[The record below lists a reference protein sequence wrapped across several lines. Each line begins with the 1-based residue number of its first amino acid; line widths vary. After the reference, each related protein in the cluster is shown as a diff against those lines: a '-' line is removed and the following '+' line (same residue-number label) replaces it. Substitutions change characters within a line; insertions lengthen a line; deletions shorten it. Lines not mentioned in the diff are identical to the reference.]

1 MFYFSYNIVQ
11 TAYYNL
17 TLAIKYSYGNPVY
30 NLIPALAIIWM
41 GGWSRGQKYE
51 GKVDFD
57 GITHIWKD
65 NCYGNGQLPSR
76 LTAAIYRKSRGQT
89 KKGIIKNP
97 ARVKRDV

>member
-17 TLAIKYSYGNPVY
+17 TLAIKYSCSDPVY
-30 NLIPALAIIWM
+30 NLTPALAIIWM
-41 GGWSRGQKYE
+41 GGWSRGE

-65 NCYGNGQLPSR
+65 NRYGNGQLPSR
-76 LTAAIYRKSRGQT
+76 LTAAIYRKSRKQKRHHQKSG
-89 KKGIIKNP
+89 
-97 ARVKRDV
+97 ARET

>member
-1 MFYFSYNIVQ
+1 MFYCSYNIVQ

-17 TLAIKYSYGNPVY
+17 TLATKYSYGNPAY

-76 LTAAIYRKSRGQT
+76 LTAAIYRKSCGQT
-89 KKGIIKNP
+89 KKASSKIRR
-97 ARVKRDV
+97 A